1 MRRRNRGVGGRDAF
15 GTPRANPPVP
25 QALDPASG
33 FKVPL
38 SNLVRQ
44 WDGQLVDYRFV
55 DARNSQD
62 FVRGVKD
69 NQSLPYSRPEPPNE
83 FAAVPLLWEDGSFM
97 MAENG
102 TDVIYSEGALP
113 TPESL

>member
-1 MRRRNRGVGGRDAF
+1 MRRRRGTGGKDAY
-15 GTPRANPPVP
+15 GTPTVNPPEP
-25 QALDPASG
+25 QAIDDYSG

-38 SNLVRQ
+38 GRLKKDWQGLLTVSP
-44 WDGQLVDYRFV
+44 DI
-55 DARNSQD
+55 RNPQD

-102 TDVIYSEGALP
+102 TDVLYSEGALP

>member
-1 MRRRNRGVGGRDAF
+1 MRRRGGIGGKKY
-15 GTPRANPPVP
+15 GTPTVNPPVP

-44 WDGQLVDYRFV
+44 WDNQLVDRRYV
-55 DARNSQD
+55 DKRNPQD

-69 NQSLPYSRPEPPNE
+69 NQALPYSRPEPPDS
-83 FAAVPLLWEDGSFM
+83 FIAGPILWEDNSIMLAQSG
-97 MAENG
+97 G
-102 TDVIYSEGALP
+102 GVLLTEGVDPVETL
-113 TPESL
+113 

>member
-1 MRRRNRGVGGRDAF
+1 MRKRGIGGKKY
-15 GTPRANPPVP
+15 GTPTVNPPVP

-44 WDGQLVDYRFV
+44 WDNQLVDYRYV
-55 DARNSQD
+55 DKRNPQD

-69 NQSLPYSRPEPPNE
+69 NQGLPYSRPEPPDSFVAGPILWQNGD
-83 FAAVPLLWEDGSFM
+83 FMTVQSGGGVLLTQGIDP
-97 MAENG
+97 AD
-102 TDVIYSEGALP
+102 TL
-113 TPESL
+113 